1 MTKGGLSGPG
11 FGESKSESEYIIEH
25 YLITAPVGANKL
37 ICELSTNWLEFLNLF
52 RIRLFDLYYW
62 SYLVPS
68 YCGS

>member
-1 MTKGGLSGPG
+1 MVQDMSTVG
-11 FGESKSESEYIIEH
+11 FGESELEYIKAH
-25 YLITAPVGANKL
+25 YLTTAPVGANKL